1 MEGPVAAWKL
11 YRWPKCGKCRCYKH
25 MPRKAKT
32 CGKHGGSKGDWAGQE
47 AGEKED
53 KEESESGVENEK
65 VRGGED
71 AKEGVETGV
80 VRK

>member
-1 MEGPVAAWKL
+1 
-11 YRWPKCGKCRCYKH
+11 

-65 VRGGED
+65 VRAGED